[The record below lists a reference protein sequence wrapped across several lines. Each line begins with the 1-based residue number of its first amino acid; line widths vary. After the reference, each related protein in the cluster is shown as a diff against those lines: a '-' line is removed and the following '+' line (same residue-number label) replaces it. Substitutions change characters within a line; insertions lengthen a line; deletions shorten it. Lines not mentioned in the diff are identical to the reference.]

1 MFCLYTGVV
10 YLQCRLNQC
19 YLQYI
24 NKNLQRLNSLQLILA
39 RDLGIIVEFFFIK
52 QMSYPVEIL
61 QKKESD

>member
-10 YLQCRLNQC
+10 YLQYRLNQC

-39 RDLGIIVEFFFIK
+39 RDLGIIAEVFF
-52 QMSYPVEIL
+52 
-61 QKKESD
+61 